1 MFTTMRSFHTGQV
14 FRSIRPAFKPHD
26 SRKGI
31 RSFDKNFDSSETK
44 KTEKIWDKK
53 GISKHEFFIRK
64 YGNISPEERAKL
76 DEKVKRQ
83 KYLRE
88 QRKIHERGERYES
101 PRRERISLN
110 PLCEYLFGTH
120 AVLSA
125 LTSGKRKAFSTLYIH
140 NIKEHTQKILGLAK
154 RFGIRVVEKKSKGE
168 LNTLSSNG
176 VHNGVV
182 LETKPLILPEIA
194 SLDKE
199 FDGKNGTYGVSLIDD
214 LTHKEIKE
222 TIDIKRHPEHGSE
235 NFPLG
240 IFVDGITDPQ
250 NLGNIIRS
258 AYYLGAD
265 FMVIPESE
273 SARLGPVAAK
283 AAAGAL
289 DLFTIYKS
297 SSSLEFIDSAKTNGW
312 TVVTTSSREREEDL
326 GDMKSKHRQHVSSKY
341 VDETELPRIMK
352 AAPML
357 MVLGS
362 EGAGVRTNVRLRS
375 DFLVGWKK
383 GRQNDDLVDSMNVGV
398 AAGLLIAKCL
408 E

>member
-1 MFTTMRSFHTGQV
+1 MRSFHTSQIV
-14 FRSIRPAFKPHD
+14 RAIRPAFKPHN

-31 RSFDKNFDSSETK
+31 RSFDKNFDVGDSK
-44 KTEKIWDKK
+44 KEVKIWEKK

-64 YGNISPEERAKL
+64 YGNISPEERKRL
-76 DEKVKRQ
+76 DDKVKRQ
-83 KYLRE
+83 KSLRE
-88 QRKIHERGERYES
+88 QRKVHEFGDKYDR

-110 PLCEYLFGTH
+110 PLCEYVYGTH
-120 AVLSA
+120 SVISA
-125 LTSGKRKAFSTLYIH
+125 LTAAKREAFSTLYIH

-154 RFGIRVVEKKSKGE
+154 RFGVRVVEKKSKGE

-182 LETKPLILPEIA
+182 LETKPLLLQEIS
-194 SLDKE
+194 SLSKD
-199 FDGKNGTYGVSLIDD
+199 FDGNAGTYEVNVIDD
-214 LTHKEIKE
+214 TTHKETKN
-222 TIDIKRHPEHGSE
+222 TIDIVRPIENSTG

-240 IFVDGITDPQ
+240 VFVDGITDPQ
-250 NLGNIIRS
+250 NLGNIVRS
-258 AYYLGAD
+258 AYFLGAD

-273 SARLGPVAAK
+273 SARLGPAAAK

-297 SSSLEFIDSAKTNGW
+297 SSSLEFIDSAKANGW
-312 TVVTTSSREREEDL
+312 TIVTTSSRERGDDL
-326 GDMKSKHRQHVSSKY
+326 EDMKPKHRQHVSSKY
-341 VDETELPRIMK
+341 VDSSELPRIMNM
-352 AAPML
+352 APML

-375 DFLVGWKK
+375 NFLVGWKK
-383 GRQNDDLVDSMNVGV
+383 GRQADTLVDSVNVGV

-408 E
+408 Q